1 MRKYL
6 TIIMLAVLAVGL
18 ALSGGCATGY
28 TITKRDAIDKAIA
41 TARADTEAR
50 LTALKEQ
57 EVKALKDTIGS
68 HIAREQ
74 TASDYLFKGSAVFGT
89 LKQDQIS
96 RPTLVMGQSIQQTSA
111 QLPPATPAAQAATFK
126 ALQVELDEA
135 KVSTQ
140 VLIAQY
146 EKELGQAKAV
156 GEARAKEL
164 AALDTKVKEVEKE
177 REKVLNGA
185 LKTEQEL
192 QAAKDKVQD
201 KDLAAKTREA
211 EEAKNVQAIKLKLSS
226 ILGVLALLSLAGA
239 IWSPIMKE
247 KFGIGAAALGLAAVA
262 IWYIEGWMVAVA
274 IGVALLLLI
283 AWAAKN
289 HYIESKAATNVYRA
303 VQAVKDTAKDD
314 YDRILRPKLTE
325 WMTVYDPKTGT
336 TVPDTAAIKHVDEVL
351 MKVGDK

>member
-177 REKVLNGA
+177 KEKVLSGA

-211 EEAKNVQAIKLKLSS
+211 EEAKRNERIKMWL
-226 ILGVLALLSLAGA
+226 IGVLLVAAAACGVGATFVPVPSLKKQL
-239 IWSPIMKE
+239 IV
-247 KFGIGAAALGLAAVA
+247 GAAICGGAALA
-262 IWYIEGWMVAVA
+262 IPFVTPWMVWCAV
-274 IGVALLLLI
+274 GVGLLPVVAWTVKTYKDEHNDRVDTVRGLQEVKTKNPEVFKQTI
-283 AWAAKN
+283 APILSEW
-289 HYIESKAATNVYRA
+289 HDSATVVRT
-303 VQAVKDTAKDD
+303 DE
-314 YDRILRPKLTE
+314 ILKQS
-325 WMTVYDPKTGT
+325 
-336 TVPDTAAIKHVDEVL
+336 
-351 MKVGDK
+351 GDV

>member
-6 TIIMLAVLAVGL
+6 TILMLAVLAIGIG
-18 ALSGGCATGY
+18 LSGGCMTGY

-41 TARADTEAR
+41 TARADTEAK

-57 EVKALKDTIGS
+57 EVKALKDTIVS
-68 HIAREQ
+68 HATREQ

-126 ALQVELDEA
+126 ALQIELDEA

-140 VLIAQY
+140 ALIAQY
-146 EKELGQAKAV
+146 EKELGQARAV

-164 AALDTKVKEVEKE
+164 AALDVKVREVQLEK
-177 REKVLNGA
+177 EKVLSGA
-185 LKTEQEL
+185 LKTEQDL

-201 KDLAAKTREA
+201 KDLADKTREA
-211 EEAKNVQAIKLKLSS
+211 ERAKSVQAIKLKFSS
-226 ILGVLALLSLAGA
+226 ILGVLALLCLAGA
-239 IWSPIMKE
+239 IWSPVFKE
-247 KFGIGAAALGLAAVA
+247 KMGIGAAILGLAAVS
-262 IWYIEGWMVAVA
+262 IWFIEAWMIAVA
-274 IGVALLLLI
+274 IGVALLALV

-289 HYIESKAATNVYRA
+289 HYIESKAAENVYRA
-303 VQAVKDTAKDD
+303 VQDVKNTAKDD
-314 YDRILRPKLTE
+314 YDRILKPKLAE
-325 WMTVYDPKTGT
+325 WQTVYDPKTGT
-336 TVPDTAAIKHVDEVL
+336 TIPDTAAIKHVDEVL